1 MNEATLTI
9 ANALKTLVAN
19 SFPAV
24 GFASASTPELAVQGK
39 SLPAGLRPP
48 CVLIL
53 AGEGTFIDSTLT
65 RRQQFH
71 LILIDLLASSDDA
84 RTAAALGRFDALQ
97 ELFPPDGL
105 QSGDIIFIPE
115 SFRLL
120 DCPDARAAACLT
132 IIALSPSQAST
143 DSVSGS
149 TDSAGTVPG
158 STASAGSD
166 ASPS

>member
-1 MNEATLTI
+1 MTAATLTV
-9 ANALKTLVAN
+9 ANALKDLVAT

-24 GFASASTPELAVQGK
+24 GFVTAASPETAIQAK
-39 SLPAGLRPP
+39 ALPAGLRPP

-53 AGEGTFIDSTLT
+53 AGDGIYEDSTLT

-71 LILIDLLASSDDA
+71 LILIDLLAGSDDA

-97 ELFPPDGL
+97 ELFPAEGL
-105 QSGDIIFIPE
+105 QSGDIVFIPE

-132 IIALSPSQAST
+132 VAALSPAQTTT
-143 DSVSGS
+143 DSGSG
-149 TDSAGTVPG
+149 P
-158 STASAGSD
+158 TASGV
-166 ASPS
+166 